1 MVGLVTLLHGNICQ
15 FMVLINISVN
25 RSIRKTSIFI
35 SYLHVIYLQGVRIV
49 FVDGSRLV
57 YRLSGTGSTGA
68 TIRIYIESYESDP
81 QTYSMDAQ
89 VRNNRQISLVM
100 SISLLPNSHLWI
112 HYSHVW
118 VYYCSGLE

>member
-1 MVGLVTLLHGNICQ
+1 M
-15 FMVLINISVN
+15 
-25 RSIRKTSIFI
+25 
-35 SYLHVIYLQGVRIV
+35 

>member
-118 VYYCSGLE
+118 VYDCSGLE